1 MDKITKTAVSGVTGT
16 LVMTAGSE
24 LMSLIANGNFSEP
37 AHLETMIS
45 RLAPQLSKHSKKI
58 AGWGAHFAMGLVF
71 AAIYVELWETKK
83 IKHNL
88 KNALILGAL
97 SGLIGLFIWK
107 ATFKVHPLPPWL
119 NYTHFY
125 LQRIPAH
132 IVFAVA
138 ATLAYKL
145 TVSEDKELENNVK

>member
-1 MDKITKTAVSGVTGT
+1 MDRITKTAFSGVTGT

-24 LMSLIANGNFSEP
+24 LMSLIANENFSEP

-58 AGWGAHFAMGLVF
+58 ASLGAHFAMGLVF